1 MSPLTI
7 NLNAIQPKK
16 TQRIQTRYTQEK
28 TERLIEYSLELFN
41 DLNPLA
47 RKRLLAILKT
57 QMIMDEY
64 EEKKRQQRL
73 RMDTEHKKSS
83 D

>member
-7 NLNAIQPKK
+7 NLNAIQQKK
-16 TQRIQTRYTQEK
+16 PYTQEK

-41 DLNPLA
+41 DLHPLA

-73 RMDTEHKKSS
+73 RMETEHKKSS
-83 D
+83 DSIV